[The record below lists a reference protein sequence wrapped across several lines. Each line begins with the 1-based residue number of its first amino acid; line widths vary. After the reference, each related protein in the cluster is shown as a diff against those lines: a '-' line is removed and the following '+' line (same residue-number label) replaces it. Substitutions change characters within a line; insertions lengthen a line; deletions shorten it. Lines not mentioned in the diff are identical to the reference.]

1 MNESPL
7 QAAGMTQNPP
17 STRTITQRAWFS
29 FLPADQQQLI
39 ELSFSLFE
47 REKSLHSSLIDC
59 SFIIFPMAKA
69 YEGFLKLYLFEMG
82 LISQKTFEGKRFRI
96 GRALNPDI
104 RLSQRDEFWL
114 YDNVAQYCGDD
125 VARLMWNTWLEC
137 RNQVF
142 HYFPHRNQYIA
153 LSQVGEYLFMMDTT
167 ITQAYQCKLIS
178 IAEIQN
184 LSAISSHAAQP
195 ISAVNN
201 I

>member
-7 QAAGMTQNPP
+7 QAAVISQDPV
-17 STRTITQRAWFS
+17 SIRTITQRVWFT

-47 REKSLHSSLIDC
+47 REKSLHSSLVDC

-69 YEGFLKLYLFEMG
+69 YEGFLKLYLLEMG
-82 LISQKTFEGKRFRI
+82 LISQKTFEGRRFRI

-104 RLSQRDEFWL
+104 RESQRDEFWL
-114 YDNVAQYCGDD
+114 YDNVAGLCGHD
-125 VARLMWNTWLEC
+125 VARMMWDTWLEC

-142 HYFPHRNQYIA
+142 HYFPNRNQYIS
-153 LSQVGEYLFMMDTT
+153 LPRVEEYLFMMDKS
-167 ITQAYQCKLIS
+167 ISQAYQCKLLTIPVQGKS
-178 IAEIQN
+178 
-184 LSAISSHAAQP
+184 

>member
-7 QAAGMTQNPP
+7 QAVALSQDAP
-17 STRTITQRAWFS
+17 SSRTITQRAWYS
-29 FLPADQQQLI
+29 FLPADQQELI
-39 ELSFSLFE
+39 ELSFSLYE

-59 SFIIFPMAKA
+59 SFIVFPMAKA
-69 YEGFLKLYLFEMG
+69 YEGFLKLYLLEMG
-82 LISQKTFEGKRFRI
+82 LISQKTFEGRRFRI

-114 YDNVAQYCGDD
+114 YDNVAHFCGHD
-125 VARLMWNTWLEC
+125 VARLMWDTWLEC

-142 HYFPHRNQYIA
+142 HYFPNRNQYIT

-167 ITQAYQCKLIS
+167 ISQAYQCKVLTLPTVAKENGIS
-178 IAEIQN
+178 RTNHQ
-184 LSAISSHAAQP
+184 L